1 METALAIF
9 GGFGVGA
16 IISQIV
22 QYLLAQRAKKAER
35 RTEELKEVFSGL
47 LAAQASVIKNSNS
60 MEHKIE
66 FALWEARV
74 QLVASP
80 EISKRIEEMKA
91 TGPHSDDR
99 QIAIDAMLQA
109 MRNELGIAK

>member
-9 GGFGVGA
+9 GGFGIGA
-16 IISQIV
+16 IISQVV
-22 QYLLAQRAKKAER
+22 QYLLAQRAKKTER
-35 RTEELKEVFSGL
+35 RTEELKEAFSGL
-47 LAAQASVIKNSNS
+47 LAAQASVIKSSNL
-60 MEHKIE
+60 MEHQIE

-80 EISKRIEEMKA
+80 ELSKRIGEMKA
-91 TGPHSDDR
+91 TDPYSEDR
-99 QIAIDAMLQA
+99 QVAIDALLQA

>member
-9 GGFGVGA
+9 GGFGIGS

-22 QYLLAQRAKKAER
+22 QYLLAQRLKKAER
-35 RTEELKEVFSGL
+35 RTDELKQVFSGL

-60 MEHKIE
+60 TEHQIE

-80 EISKRIEEMKA
+80 KVSKRIQEMKA
-91 TGPHSDDR
+91 TAPHSDDR
-99 QIAIDAMLQA
+99 QVAIDAMLQT
-109 MRNELGIAK
+109 MRNELGITK